1 MPVIPAAGPLLAPLV
16 LDRQRT
22 IATRDPD
29 EAHSRISELFC
40 AHSLSVLQRDRQV
53 NMTLRSKHDASVGLD
68 LLDYGAT
75 VRISPRALQD
85 FVLVQIPLRGRAEI
99 EVAGTTYY
107 SDPDTA
113 SLPPIDQDCSMVWYR
128 GTPQLVVYVRR
139 EEVERV
145 AIALYGSEH
154 AHGLDLGYTLKLT
167 SPAGVAFLD
176 FVRNYLNDVNT
187 ESEAARNDFSQR
199 LLHEMLIMRLLLA
212 AENPILGAPIVSQTS
227 NSRLVRRFR
236 TVIADHGTEE
246 ISVLD
251 IAETLGVSLRSLQ
264 HSVRDVLG
272 TTPSALLRQARL
284 AEARSLLLA
293 GEDPAATVTDIAIRA
308 GFTHLGRFASS
319 YRAAFGES
327 PSATLRR

>member
-1 MPVIPAAGPLLAPLV
+1 MPVTPAAGTLLAPLV

-22 IATRDPD
+22 IATRDPE

-113 SLPPIDQDCSMVWYR
+113 SLPPIDQDCSMIWYR
-128 GTPQLVVYVRR
+128 GTPQLVVYARR

-145 AIALYGSEH
+145 AGALYGTER
-154 AHGLDLGYTLKLT
+154 AQGLELGYTLNLT
-167 SPAGVAFLD
+167 SPAGAAFLD

-199 LLHEMLIMRLLLA
+199 LLHEMLITRLLLA
-212 AENPILGAPIVSQTS
+212 AENPTKDHAESDPASH
-227 NSRLVRRFR
+227 SRLVRRFQA
-236 TVIADHGTEE
+236 VIADHGTEE
-246 ISVLD
+246 ISILD
-251 IAETLGVSLRSLQ
+251 IAETLGVSLRRLQ
-264 HSVRDVLG
+264 YSVREELG
-272 TTPSALLRQARL
+272 MTPSAMLRHVRL
-284 AEARSLLLA
+284 N
-293 GEDPAATVTDIAIRA
+293 
-308 GFTHLGRFASS
+308 
-319 YRAAFGES
+319 
-327 PSATLRR
+327 